1 VITENRER
9 RLAPSCAVGNRLDRP
24 GFFVETM
31 LMATIQ
37 LKPEEALVLIE
48 FLLRF
53 RDKEQLSIAHEAEAN
68 VLWDL
73 CALLES
79 QVPELVHSAYTNKLE
94 RARNAVASAD
104 WE

>member
-1 VITENRER
+1 
-9 RLAPSCAVGNRLDRP
+9 
-24 GFFVETM
+24 
-31 LMATIQ
+31 MASIE

-53 RDKEQLSIAHEAEAN
+53 RDEERLSIAHPAEAN

-79 QVPELVHSAYTNKLE
+79 QIPELVDPAYAHKIE
-94 RARNAVASAD
+94 QARTAVAGAD

>member
-1 VITENRER
+1 
-9 RLAPSCAVGNRLDRP
+9 
-24 GFFVETM
+24 
-31 LMATIQ
+31 MASIQ
-37 LKPEEALVLIE
+37 LKPEESLVLID

-53 RDKEQLSIAHEAEAN
+53 RDDEQLSIAHPAEAN

-79 QVPELVHSAYTNKLE
+79 QVPELVDPAYRQKLDE
-94 RARNAVASAD
+94 ARAAVADPD